1 MSLRLPFL
9 SLFVATVGLGCASND
24 RGTLTVK
31 GDDAMRLYAQS
42 FDHAFIRTSQAGE
55 YDIVMFQEGDA
66 TQQAKTIGWRDAVK
80 NTWAAV
86 WPWAKKEGDRPIKP
100 LGEAEFR
107 QVVHIHVLWQAA
119 GGSVA
124 RDGVVTNAAI
134 DWYVI
139 GHSSPGAPPE
149 MLRYQGAG
157 FVVLDEGRKTTTV
170 MVRDGLMRKTDG
182 TGELNDPIGPARLVG
197 KVTAQNNREAVDSVL
212 AELKTQVNA
221 AKPVVSL
228 VK

>member
-1 MSLRLPFL
+1 MRISILA
-9 SLFVATVGLGCASND
+9 LFVATVGFGCASND

-31 GDDAMRLYAQS
+31 GEEDTTRLYAQS
-42 FDHAFIRTSQAGE
+42 FDHAFIRASAAGE

-66 TQQAKTIGWRDAVK
+66 AKVAKSLGWGDAMR

-86 WPWAKKEGDRPIKP
+86 WPWAKKAGDKPIKP

-124 RDGVVTNAAI
+124 RDGVVTNAQI

-157 FVVLDEGRKTTTV
+157 YVVLDEGRKNTTV
-170 MVRDGLMRKTDG
+170 NVRDGLMRKTEG

-197 KVTAQNNREAVDSVL
+197 KISAQNNREAVDSVL
-212 AELKTQVNA
+212 AELKTQMTV